1 MSKPDGTTLN
11 ICAVGMPENYNLIN
25 IPPSHIFLLQTN
37 DYNYLSV
44 VSRVNNVS
52 VNCIIKDNL
61 Y

>member
-1 MSKPDGTTLN
+1 MNK
-11 ICAVGMPENYNLIN
+11 IYNSVIY
-25 IPPSHIFLLQTN
+25 ILLQTN

-44 VSRVNNVS
+44 ISRENNVS